1 VPLSDWVD
9 DKNPEWFRLYSKF
22 KHDRFALAD
31 KLTMSHALNAF
42 VALTMVLEKFAPA
55 RWSTRE
61 SKILW
66 TDRIL

>member
-55 RWSTRE
+55 RWLTRE